1 MHDSKALLLGIVL
14 VLALPVGL
22 NGQQPPQGPPNSA
35 DGNDVLGPPVGHI
48 VERRENGLP
57 GPGHGYDWKE
67 AARKEGLSAREIE
80 QLAEKKILVTNSTFR
95 QVFEPYTGG
104 GLPWFITSDSLLGG
118 FHVLFEESILRL
130 EVTNAR
136 RLTGVLKGIWA
147 NLQTADKTFTG
158 KPQTVSAAK
167 RRACVVVATALQL
180 LGEKVELEAA
190 LAPLVREEV
199 ARVEAARGLMKPK
212 WLGPPDLGFMALDY
226 TRYEPRGFY
235 VKRPSLKRYFRAV
248 SWLQSIPF
256 RVSNDEEL
264 TAILIL
270 GRCANTG
277 CFLEEPE
284 RKRELHDLF
293 QGFDTLLGAGDDWY
307 LLAATRPTEFF
318 FPLDGRR
325 IDLASQ
331 TEGLAKIRDDFTQ
344 RASGYGKGP
353 KINDQL
359 AFIPDDPA
367 VAAEISLRVIPARR
381 TPDAVLFG
389 RTTDPRRFQRDW
401 PNGLELC
408 AVLGSP
414 FARSRLAAQGD
425 AKLIEEIDRCQPLFS
440 GHSLYCEYL
449 RCLGALL
456 ATPEPDAPPL
466 MSSEVWRIKSC
477 QTVLGGWAQ
486 LRHTWALQAKQEAH
500 WLCATRLPPG
510 VIEPVPEFF
519 ARMARLS
526 ERARP
531 LLRESGAFE
540 IDTVS
545 VAEDLRKGVIAEKKI
560 VDDMNAEGKGL
571 PQKGFSIED
580 HLLAQKVRDVM
591 ECLPAGGLTEEDYDA
606 HTRQNV
612 LQLAEQL
619 DQGRIPAEPQVF

>member
-1 MHDSKALLLGIVL
+1 
-14 VLALPVGL
+14 
-22 NGQQPPQGPPNSA
+22 
-35 DGNDVLGPPVGHI
+35 
-48 VERRENGLP
+48 
-57 GPGHGYDWKE
+57 
-67 AARKEGLSAREIE
+67 
-80 QLAEKKILVTNSTFR
+80 
-95 QVFEPYTGG
+95 
-104 GLPWFITSDSLLGG
+104 
-118 FHVLFEESILRL
+118 
-130 EVTNAR
+130 
-136 RLTGVLKGIWA
+136 
-147 NLQTADKTFTG
+147 
-158 KPQTVSAAK
+158 
-167 RRACVVVATALQL
+167 
-180 LGEKVELEAA
+180 
-190 LAPLVREEV
+190 
-199 ARVEAARGLMKPK
+199 
-212 WLGPPDLGFMALDY
+212 
-226 TRYEPRGFY
+226 
-235 VKRPSLKRYFRAV
+235 
-248 SWLQSIPF
+248 
-256 RVSNDEEL
+256 
-264 TAILIL
+264 
-270 GRCANTG
+270 
-277 CFLEEPE
+277 
-284 RKRELHDLF
+284 
-293 QGFDTLLGAGDDWY
+293 
-307 LLAATRPTEFF
+307 
-318 FPLDGRR
+318 
-325 IDLASQ
+325 
-331 TEGLAKIRDDFTQ
+331 
-344 RASGYGKGP
+344 
-353 KINDQL
+353 
-359 AFIPDDPA
+359 
-367 VAAEISLRVIPARR
+367 
-381 TPDAVLFG
+381 
-389 RTTDPRRFQRDW
+389 
-401 PNGLELC
+401 
-408 AVLGSP
+408 LGSP